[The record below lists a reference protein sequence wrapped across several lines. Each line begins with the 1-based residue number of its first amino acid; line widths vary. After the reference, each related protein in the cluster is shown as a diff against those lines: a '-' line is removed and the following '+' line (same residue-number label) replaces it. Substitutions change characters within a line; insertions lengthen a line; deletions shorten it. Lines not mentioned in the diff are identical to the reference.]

1 MRRTDEES
9 NYRAERRKHYFEN
22 PCYRKWSDMYSINE
36 YGYGDLRERA
46 FLRRYLDCNDSDDN
60 KALSKMHEVL
70 KNGKD
75 PPIDWVAFYAY
86 FDERINDLENPYIH
100 EMTEELFFFLD
111 DSPSVIKLIDQYRE
125 TLLSL
130 SYDII

>member
-1 MRRTDEES
+1 MKNQITEQNDENIIS
-9 NYRAERRKHYFEN
+9 KTHVIGNGLICTTSMN
-22 PCYRKWSDMYSINE
+22 MDMV
-36 YGYGDLRERA
+36 GLRERA

-60 KALSKMHEVL
+60 KALSKMHEAL

-75 PPIDWVAFYAY
+75 QPIDWVAFYAY

-111 DSPSVIKLIDQYRE
+111 ASPSVIKLIDQYRE
-125 TLLSL
+125 TLLSS